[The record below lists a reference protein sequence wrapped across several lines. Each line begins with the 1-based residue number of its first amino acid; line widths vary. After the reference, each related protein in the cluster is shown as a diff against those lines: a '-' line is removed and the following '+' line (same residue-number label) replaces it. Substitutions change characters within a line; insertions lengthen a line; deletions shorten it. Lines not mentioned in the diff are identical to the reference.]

1 MDLLYTRPGMD
12 EVKTRKDIVYK
23 GSDGAVLKFDIY
35 YSNNSKISDIPTV
48 ALIHGSSSIKSIKDV
63 QLFQSWGKVLAASG
77 FNAVVFNWRPEDNP
91 QDIKDFVNFIS
102 NNYNDLMLNI
112 NNINFL
118 AFSSGVEI
126 GVKNVIEIN
135 TGFIN
140 KIVVYYGKIDESII
154 KIMDP
159 ERLPKFL
166 IVMGYLDDIYSP
178 NCNDYFIK
186 EAKNLGC
193 EVEFNMHPEGEHGF
207 DAFNEGEKTSKII
220 EDTIRFI
227 SK

>member
-23 GSDGAVLKFDIY
+23 GSDGAFLKFDIY
-35 YSNNSKISDIPTV
+35 YSNNSKIFDIPTV

-91 QDIKDFVNFIS
+91 QDIKDFVNFII
-102 NNYNDLMLNI
+102 NNHNDLMLNI

-126 GVKNVIEIN
+126 GVKNIIEIN

-140 KIVVYYGKIDESII
+140 KIVVYYGKIDENII
-154 KIMDP
+154 KIIDN

-166 IVMGYLDDIYSP
+166 IVMGYLDDVYSHD
-178 NCNDYFIK
+178 CNDYFIE
-186 EAKNLGC
+186 EARNLGC
-193 EVEFNMHPEGEHGF
+193 ELEFIMHSEGEHGF
-207 DAFNEGEKTSKII
+207 DAFNEGEVTRKII
-220 EDTIRFI
+220 ENTIKFL